1 MNIRN
6 PILIP
11 SFLCALCCLL
21 TGPVYAQIPRINTLF
36 PIGGKTG
43 TTVEVELRGASL
55 AGAEQILVTG
65 KGVAG
70 SVSPDWAKSDDR
82 YKPVWQ
88 SKCGSCHEL
97 RSPANRSLTPAQWAA
112 TVDRMV
118 RVRNAPL
125 SADEINKVTQFLSSG
140 ARVGKVVAKI
150 TIADDAQPGIHE
162 LRALTP
168 KAISTACFFE
178 VGSLP
183 EITAANGKKDQP
195 QRVTLPCVAN
205 GCMTGTAERH
215 FFQFT
220 AKKAQRYVFNLKG
233 FRYSEPAQMYFN
245 PNLRLYDQTGKE
257 IMENHGY
264 YDLDPVIDWT
274 CSDDGDYT
282 LEVRDLLGR
291 GNPGSVYRLTMGPVA
306 NDASLPDEP
315 SYFSSGRAGR
325 NTLPCVMR
333 PDNVSIRPG
342 LSTAV
347 EGYIRRGSGLEGDV
361 EITAEGLPPGVTALP
376 AVIPADRTEGRLI
389 LSASPDAK
397 PSCRPFKVI
406 AIAKGSSG
414 ETKVQAVPQ
423 ELYRINNDPRTVN
436 REESIIAV
444 CGQSEFT
451 ASMSVDEAI
460 RVHPRKGAPIKVSI
474 RRNDN
479 FKGPV
484 NVRLVNLPTGWT
496 ANPETARPNQSEIT
510 LLVRPDGNNTAPF
523 LNRDPK
529 QAQIRAVLE
538 AGADEFYFAFGSAPV
553 QRAQT
558 IDDQE
563 K

>member
-264 YDLDPVIDWT
+264 YDLDPVIDALPESVDMVVLRIVQET
-274 CSDDGDYT
+274 LQNVRKHAQATHVAIRARREGEDVVLDIHDDGRGFRQSGVKKSSHRT
-282 LEVRDLLGR
+282 FGIQFMGERAESIGAHFEVRSQ
-291 GNPGSVYRLTMGPVA
+291 PGDGT
-306 NDASLPDEP
+306 
-315 SYFSSGRAGR
+315 
-325 NTLPCVMR
+325 T
-333 PDNVSIRPG
+333 
-342 LSTAV
+342 
-347 EGYIRRGSGLEGDV
+347 
-361 EITAEGLPPGVTALP
+361 
-376 AVIPADRTEGRLI
+376 
-389 LSASPDAK
+389 
-397 PSCRPFKVI
+397 
-406 AIAKGSSG
+406 
-414 ETKVQAVPQ
+414 
-423 ELYRINNDPRTVN
+423 
-436 REESIIAV
+436 
-444 CGQSEFT
+444 
-451 ASMSVDEAI
+451 
-460 RVHPRKGAPIKVSI
+460 
-474 RRNDN
+474 
-479 FKGPV
+479 
-484 NVRLVNLPTGWT
+484 VRLVIPGG
-496 ANPETARPNQSEIT
+496 AEE
-510 LLVRPDGNNTAPF
+510 NT
-523 LNRDPK
+523 
-529 QAQIRAVLE
+529 
-538 AGADEFYFAFGSAPV
+538 
-553 QRAQT
+553 
-558 IDDQE
+558 
-563 K
+563 